1 VTSTT
6 MATPPAASSAESTT
20 AAPRVSVLMPA
31 YNARRYLGEA
41 IDSILAQTFRDFE
54 LVVVDDGSTDET
66 LAILNRY
73 AAQDPRVRV
82 VSRPNTGISGALN
95 DGLKLCRAPLVAR
108 MDADDVAEPQRLQRQ
123 VAYMDAHADC
133 VLLGSNVLLIDPAGL
148 PIGVDQNQ
156 PAHDQIEQQLL
167 RGRGG
172 AVYHP
177 SAMMRRDAVD
187 RVGRYRAQ
195 FNDSEDLDLFLRL
208 AEVGRVAN
216 LPEPLLRYR
225 RHLNSVTQNRYQNQ
239 WRLKRQIVA
248 EAYQRRGQAM
258 PADWT
263 FEPWQP
269 RPVAA
274 QLREWGWRALKAGN
288 VRAARHQA
296 LLAVRHGPLQPKSWQ
311 LLFCALRG
319 R

>member
-1 VTSTT
+1 
-6 MATPPAASSAESTT
+6 MATPPTASTATSAT
-20 AAPRVSVLMPA
+20 ATLRVSVLMPA
-31 YNARRYLGEA
+31 YNARRYLAEA

-54 LVVVDDGSTDET
+54 LVIVDDGSTDDTPE
-66 LAILNRY
+66 ILKRY
-73 AAQDPRVRV
+73 AAQEPRVRI

-95 DGLKLCRAPLVAR
+95 DGLETCRAPLVAR
-108 MDADDVAEPQRLQRQ
+108 MDADDVAEPQRLERQ

-133 VLLGSNVLLIDPAGL
+133 VLLGSDVLLIDPAGL
-148 PIGVDQNQ
+148 PIGIDQNQ
-156 PAHDQIEQQLL
+156 PAHEEIERQLL

-177 SAMMRRDAVD
+177 SAMMRRHAID
-187 RVGRYRAQ
+187 RVGRYRAA

-208 AEVGRVAN
+208 AEIGRVAN

-248 EAYQRRGQAM
+248 EAYQRRGQTM

-269 RPVAA
+269 RPIAA

-311 LLFCALRG
+311 LLFCAVRG

>member
-1 VTSTT
+1 MTSATT
-6 MATPPAASSAESTT
+6 APPAQSPPANTAA

-31 YNARRYLGEA
+31 YNARRYLAEA
-41 IDSILAQTFRDFE
+41 IDSILGQTFRDFE
-54 LVVVDDGSTDET
+54 LIVVDDGSTDDT

-73 AAQDPRVRV
+73 ATADPRVRV

-95 DGLKLCRAPLVAR
+95 DGLNICRAQLVAR
-108 MDADDVAEPQRLQRQ
+108 MDADDVAEPDRLERQ

-148 PIGVDQNQ
+148 PIGVDQNE
-156 PAHDQIEQQLL
+156 PTHEEIERQLL

-187 RVGRYRAQ
+187 RVGRYRPQ

-208 AEVGRVAN
+208 AEIGRVAN

-248 EAYQRRGQAM
+248 EAYQRRGQPM
-258 PADWT
+258 PAGWT

-269 RPVAA
+269 RPLAA

-288 VRAARHQA
+288 ARAARHQA
-296 LLAVRHGPLQPKSWQ
+296 LLAVRHGPMQPKSWQ
-311 LLFCALRG
+311 LLYCALRG